1 MNQATGNQPG
11 QNSSNAECID
21 RLGMNIDCDGKTGD
35 EMIMRTVC
43 VHGTKFRKSFYVS
56 WWRPMVSK
64 DEYHRKAVNST

>member
-1 MNQATGNQPG
+1 
-11 QNSSNAECID
+11 
-21 RLGMNIDCDGKTGD
+21 MNIDCDGKTGD